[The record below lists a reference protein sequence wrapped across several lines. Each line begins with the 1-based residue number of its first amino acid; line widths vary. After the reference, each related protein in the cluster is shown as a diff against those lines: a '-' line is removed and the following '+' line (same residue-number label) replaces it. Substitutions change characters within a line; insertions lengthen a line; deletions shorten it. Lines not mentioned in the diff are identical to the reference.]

1 MTNLSNA
8 QISILHY
15 WSNGIR
21 SARFIHRETKIPLS
35 TVKYNIKKLKETNSL
50 KHRGGNGRPRVIN
63 SAGSRAFAQYIHRN
77 NETTLKEIKE
87 KLSKTHERSVSLPT
101 ISRHLRNHGYRE
113 YFTCQ
118 PAHAN
123 GRTET
128 TPC

>member
-1 MTNLSNA
+1 MTNLSNT

-21 SARFIHRETKIPLS
+21 SAHFIHRQTKIPLS

-63 SAGSRAFAQYIHRN
+63 SAGSRAIDQYIRRN

-87 KLSKTHERSVSLPT
+87 KFCQKDIRDQYRYQRLVVICVIMAIGVFYLPT
-101 ISRHLRNHGYRE
+101 R
-113 YFTCQ
+113 
-118 PAHAN
+118 
-123 GRTET
+123 
-128 TPC
+128 PC